1 MEIVDGS
8 TAMGGPVAEPKRL
21 GNAATSRG
29 WVAPAASLEG

>member
-21 GNAATSRG
+21 GNAVISPG
-29 WVAPAASLEG
+29 WVAPEGSLAG